1 MRYKRRMSR
10 AKTILLFYLMPCL
23 AIAAAA
29 AAYGFFF
36 GFPKKFEGRW
46 VHRVTVWSEER
57 RFQYER
63 IYYAYT
69 GPEGNEVKHGTFER
83 YDNGRLVQQATYR
96 NGKLDGPIVF
106 WTLLGGKTQ
115 EIYYRDGTPYGW
127 ANFIEGK
134 LLKMRQEVGQDGRTV
149 AVKTFE
155 GGRYSLQFKCGELIN
170 ASIDPAS
177 GQISSIAN
185 ATQRVMCGPELQ
197 KPAIAGPRQGASL
210 TR

>member
-1 MRYKRRMSR
+1 MPR
-10 AKTILLFYLMPCL
+10 AKNILLFYVAPCL
-23 AIAAAA
+23 AIAVAA

-57 RFQYER
+57 RFQQER
-63 IYYAYT
+63 VYYAYT
-69 GPEGNEVKHGTFER
+69 GPDGNEVKHGTFQR
-83 YDNGRLVQQATYR
+83 YDSGRLVQQATYR

-115 EIYYRDGTPYGW
+115 EIYYHDGAPYGW
-127 ANFIEGK
+127 ANFINGK
-134 LLKMRQEVGQDGRTV
+134 LLKMRQEISQDGRKV
-149 AVKTFE
+149 GIKVFE
-155 GGRYSLQFKCGELIN
+155 GGRYSLQFSCGELIN

-177 GQISSIAN
+177 GEVSPIPN
-185 ATQRVMCGPELQ
+185 PTQRVVCGPEGP
-197 KPAIAGPRQGASL
+197 KPSLATPKQGASL